1 MFKHFGLYLA
11 APGDGVGSGGS
22 QGQDETKQDLADLDA
37 PESEPETDDEEAEVE
52 KDEAALEDDDEEKEE
67 PEAEAEGEEKDDD
80 KEEVVEAKGPATLKD
95 IKAKYPNLFK
105 EFPQLKSA
113 FFLTPQFLEIFPDTE
128 SAKEAAEK
136 VNEYNA
142 LEQTLVARGD
152 PRLLVNTLGENNPK
166 ALRKIVENFGE
177 AVRAVSPDDYIALSA
192 PIIEELI
199 YHAAKHG
206 VKTGNKNL
214 ELAARHL
221 ANFVYA
227 NGGDIPDIS
236 KRAARSEP
244 SDAEKQLV
252 KEREGYQQ
260 KEFTRA
266 LGEVG
271 IAASNDLD
279 RILGNKL
286 DGLTSFEKRAI
297 MKDARAEVDR
307 SLGAD
312 KAFQNSLRAL
322 WARAADGGYSDE
334 AKSRIKRAWLDR
346 ARLIAPGI
354 RNRLRQEAL
363 GARNPSKGDSE
374 KSGQKRP
381 FMGQGAK
388 TNGKAPGFSNPKK
401 IDWAKT
407 SDRDILDS

>member
-1 MFKHFGLYLA
+1 
-11 APGDGVGSGGS
+11 
-22 QGQDETKQDLADLDA
+22 
-37 PESEPETDDEEAEVE
+37 
-52 KDEAALEDDDEEKEE
+52 
-67 PEAEAEGEEKDDD
+67 
-80 KEEVVEAKGPATLKD
+80 
-95 IKAKYPNLFK
+95 
-105 EFPQLKSA
+105 
-113 FFLTPQFLEIFPDTE
+113 
-128 SAKEAAEK
+128 
-136 VNEYNA
+136 
-142 LEQTLVARGD
+142 
-152 PRLLVNTLGENNPK
+152 VNTLGENNPK

-312 KAFQNSLRAL
+312 KAFQNSLHAL